1 MQAFLARLL
10 TVAALIL
17 LCVPAAAQTC
27 TGAYPGSC
35 VFQDDGVPKE
45 FPTLGENG
53 GTAGSLKLVGSGTGY
68 VLIQV
73 PTGAITSY
81 ELTLPSSAGT
91 NAYPL
96 ITDGFGSTS
105 WSQLALGSAVTGQL
119 PLANG
124 GTNANLTASAGGI
137 FYSTGSAGAILS
149 GTPTAQQMLQSRSSA
164 APAWSTATW
173 PATTTANQLLYSSS
187 ANAVAGLATAN
198 SSVLVTSG
206 SGVPS
211 LATAI
216 PAGVTATTV
225 SNVYDSSSQL
235 ATDAFVQS
243 ALLLSIATALPSAP
257 STSAYVGTNGAG
269 VAQAA
274 TATSWFDS
282 AYCNSIG
289 YLIVRWTGAWTC
301 SNSVA
306 ANPVWWG
313 ADPTGS
319 ADSAAAINS
328 ALAANSYVQFPA
340 GIFKVNSGIS
350 YTISSG
356 TKSVTIIG
364 AGQDNTILHWPNAAG
379 GIKVTY
385 ADYKSS
391 VHIGDLSLTTSI
403 SQGGSAI
410 QLINPTSA
418 GNPSVGANSD
428 IYRVTMRGDDGYV
441 LTDVWTIGLD
451 IQNVS
456 NVQIDSLSV
465 LGPASTLYGTAISL
479 VGLPSSNT
487 YAVAF
492 NVSKSTFNNLAYGIV
507 YGSYIQGV
515 TVAQT
520 NFTGI
525 QYGIY
530 VPNSSTGN
538 LTQLSVTNSQFNCSA
553 FSVVESTLVGDTQ
566 LVNNLFIIPTAATV
580 VQLVEANFSFS
591 HNFVWSAGASSNA
604 GLNVYNGAAGPMDV
618 ADNIFTGLATGV
630 KIGSGTIGSVHDNQF
645 ISNTTPIVNSSTATT
660 IKDNLGYNPV
670 GASTISTGGSPYTY
684 TAGASPETV
693 YLAATTITNVT
704 QGGNSILPAALGATD
719 FTLQLGPYDAAII
732 TYTGTLVAKKM
743 VH

>member
-1 MQAFLARLL
+1 MQAILTRLL

-17 LCVPAAAQTC
+17 LCAPAAAQTC

-73 PTGAITSY
+73 PTGAITPY
-81 ELTLPSSAGT
+81 ALTLPSSAGT

-96 ITDGFGSTS
+96 ITDGSGSTS
-105 WSQLALGSAVTGQL
+105 WSRLALGSAVTGQL

-149 GTPTAQQMLQSRSSA
+149 GTATAQQMLLSGANA

-198 SSVLVTSG
+198 SSVLVTSSG
-206 SGVPS
+206 GVPS
-211 LATAI
+211 FA
-216 PAGVTATTV
+216 TATT
-225 SNVYDSSSQL
+225 
-235 ATDAFVQS
+235 
-243 ALLLSIATALPSAP
+243 
-257 STSAYVGTNGAG
+257 
-269 VAQAA
+269 
-274 TATSWFDS
+274 WFDA
-282 AYCNSIG
+282 AYCNTVG
-289 YLIVRWTGAWTC
+289 YLIVRFTGAWTC
-301 SNSVA
+301 SAAIA

-313 ADPTGS
+313 ADPTGTTDSTS
-319 ADSAAAINS
+319 AFNS
-328 ALAANSYVQFPA
+328 ALAASSTVRFPSGKFKFNSRILYMIP
-340 GIFKVNSGIS
+340 SGI
-350 YTISSG
+350 
-356 TKSVTIIG
+356 KSLTLKG
-364 AGQDNTILHWPNAAG
+364 EGQDQTILQWPNAAG

-410 QLINPTSA
+410 QLVNPTSE
-418 GNPSVGANSD
+418 GNPAVGANSD
-428 IYRVTMRGDDGYV
+428 IYRVTMRGDDGYA

-479 VGLPSSNT
+479 VGLPGSTT

-492 NVSKSTFNNLAYGIV
+492 NISKSTFNNLVYGIL
-507 YGSYIQGV
+507 YGSYVQGV
-515 TVAQT
+515 TVDQT

-525 QYGIY
+525 QIGIN
-530 VPNSSTGN
+530 VPNSGTGN

-553 FSVVESTLVGDTQ
+553 FGVVESTLVGDTQ
-566 LVNNLFIIPTAATV
+566 LVNNLFIIPTTATA

-604 GLNVYNGAAGPMDV
+604 GLNVYNGAAGPMNV
-618 ADNIFTGLATGV
+618 ADNTFTGLATGV
-630 KIGSGTIGSVHDNQF
+630 TIGSGTIGSVHDNQF

-693 YLAATTITNVT
+693 YLAATTITNIT

-719 FTLQLGPYDAAII
+719 FTLELGPLEAAII

>member
-1 MQAFLARLL
+1 MKILGKLA
-10 TVAALIL
+10 V
-17 LCVPAAAQTC
+17 VM
-27 TGAYPGSC
+27 
-35 VFQDDGVPKE
+35 
-45 FPTLGENG
+45 
-53 GTAGSLKLVGSGTGY
+53 
-68 VLIQV
+68 
-73 PTGAITSY
+73 
-81 ELTLPSSAGT
+81 LTLFSLPAVAQNAIPMLGIPGTLAG
-91 NAYPL
+91 
-96 ITDGFGSTS
+96 GVG
-105 WSQLALGSAVTGQL
+105 
-119 PLANG
+119 LANG
-124 GTNANLTASAGGI
+124 GASGAFVTILNPSATGAYNFNLPATAGTSGYLFTSAGG
-137 FYSTGSAGAILS
+137 GSSPATWTSPTVTVNGVGCTLGATCS
-149 GTPTAQQMLQSRSSA
+149 PTAVASSIA
-164 APAWSTATW
+164 VG
-173 PATTTANQLLYSSS
+173 TTAITGGSSGYILYD
-187 ANAVAGLATAN
+187 NG
-198 SSVLVTSG
+198 G
-206 SGVPS
+206 K
-211 LATAI
+211 
-216 PAGVTATTV
+216 
-225 SNVYDSSSQL
+225 
-235 ATDAFVQS
+235 
-243 ALLLSIATALPSAP
+243 
-257 STSAYVGTNGAG
+257 VG
-269 VAQAA
+269 AA

-340 GIFKVNSGIS
+340 GIFKVNSAIS

-418 GNPSVGANSD
+418 GNPAVGANSD
-428 IYRVTMRGDDGYV
+428 IYRVTMRGDDGYA

-530 VPNSSTGN
+530 VPGSSTGN

-553 FSVVESTLVGDTQ
+553 FGVVESTLVGDTQ
-566 LVNNLFIIPTAATV
+566 LVNNLFIIPAAATA

-591 HNFVWSAGASSNA
+591 HNFVWSAGASSNT
-604 GLNVYNGAAGPMDV
+604 GLNMYNVAAGPMDV

-630 KIGSGTIGSVHDNQF
+630 KIGPGTIGSVHDNQF

>member
-73 PTGAITSY
+73 PTGAITPY
-81 ELTLPSSAGT
+81 ALTLPSSAGT

-96 ITDGFGSTS
+96 ITDGSGSTS
-105 WSQLALGSAVTGQL
+105 WSRLALGSAVTGQL

-149 GTPTAQQMLQSRSSA
+149 GTATAQQMLLSGANA

-198 SSVLVTSG
+198 SSVLVTSSG
-206 SGVPS
+206 GVPS
-211 LATAI
+211 FA
-216 PAGVTATTV
+216 TATT
-225 SNVYDSSSQL
+225 
-235 ATDAFVQS
+235 
-243 ALLLSIATALPSAP
+243 
-257 STSAYVGTNGAG
+257 
-269 VAQAA
+269 
-274 TATSWFDS
+274 WFDA
-282 AYCNSIG
+282 AYCNTVG
-289 YLIVRWTGAWTC
+289 YLIVRFTGAWTC
-301 SNSVA
+301 SAAIA

-313 ADPTGS
+313 ADPTGTTDSTS
-319 ADSAAAINS
+319 AFNS
-328 ALAANSYVQFPA
+328 ALAASSTVRFPSGKFKFNSRILYTIP
-340 GIFKVNSGIS
+340 SGI
-350 YTISSG
+350 
-356 TKSVTIIG
+356 KSLTLKG
-364 AGQDNTILHWPNAAG
+364 EGQDQTILQWPNAAG

-410 QLINPTSA
+410 QLVNPTSE

-428 IYRVTMRGDDGYV
+428 IYRVTMRGDDGYA

-479 VGLPSSNT
+479 VGLPGSTT

-492 NVSKSTFNNLAYGIV
+492 NISKSTFNNLVYGIL
-507 YGSYIQGV
+507 YGSYVQGV
-515 TVAQT
+515 TVDQT

-525 QYGIY
+525 QIGIN
-530 VPNSSTGN
+530 VPNSGTGN

-553 FSVVESTLVGDTQ
+553 FGVVESTLVGDTQ
-566 LVNNLFIIPTAATV
+566 LVNNLFIIPTTATA

-604 GLNVYNGAAGPMDV
+604 GLNVYNGAAGPMNV
-618 ADNIFTGLATGV
+618 ADNTFTGLATGV
-630 KIGSGTIGSVHDNQF
+630 TIGSGTIGSVHDNQF
-645 ISNTTPIVNSSTATT
+645 ISNTTPIVNNSTATT

-693 YLAATTITNVT
+693 YLAATTITNIT
-704 QGGNSILPAALGATD
+704 QGGNSILPVALGATD
-719 FTLQLGPYDAAII
+719 FTLQLGPYEAAII

>member
-1 MQAFLARLL
+1 MKILGKLA
-10 TVAALIL
+10 V
-17 LCVPAAAQTC
+17 VM
-27 TGAYPGSC
+27 
-35 VFQDDGVPKE
+35 
-45 FPTLGENG
+45 
-53 GTAGSLKLVGSGTGY
+53 
-68 VLIQV
+68 
-73 PTGAITSY
+73 
-81 ELTLPSSAGT
+81 LTLFSLPAVAQNAIPMLGIPGTLAG
-91 NAYPL
+91 
-96 ITDGFGSTS
+96 GVG
-105 WSQLALGSAVTGQL
+105 
-119 PLANG
+119 LANG
-124 GTNANLTASAGGI
+124 GASGAFVTILNPSATGAYNFNLPATAGTSGYLFTSAGG
-137 FYSTGSAGAILS
+137 GSSPATWTSPTVTVNGVGCTLGATCS
-149 GTPTAQQMLQSRSSA
+149 PTAVASSIA
-164 APAWSTATW
+164 VG
-173 PATTTANQLLYSSS
+173 TTAITGGSSGYILYD
-187 ANAVAGLATAN
+187 NG
-198 SSVLVTSG
+198 G
-206 SGVPS
+206 K
-211 LATAI
+211 
-216 PAGVTATTV
+216 
-225 SNVYDSSSQL
+225 
-235 ATDAFVQS
+235 
-243 ALLLSIATALPSAP
+243 
-257 STSAYVGTNGAG
+257 VG
-269 VAQAA
+269 AA

-340 GIFKVNSGIS
+340 GIFKVNSAIS

-410 QLINPTSA
+410 QLVNPTSE
-418 GNPSVGANSD
+418 GNPAVGANSD
-428 IYRVTMRGDDGYV
+428 IYRVTMRGDDGYA

-530 VPNSSTGN
+530 VPGSSTGN

-553 FSVVESTLVGDTQ
+553 FGVVESTLVGDTQ
-566 LVNNLFIIPTAATV
+566 LVNNLFIIPAAATA

-591 HNFVWSAGASSNA
+591 HNFVWSAGASSNT
-604 GLNVYNGAAGPMDV
+604 GLNMYNVAAGPMDV

-630 KIGSGTIGSVHDNQF
+630 KIGPGTIGSVHDNQF

-693 YLAATTITNVT
+693 YLAATTITNIT